1 MFNFTVSNQI
11 PHSMQRTLY
20 IMRHAQAEEVH
31 GDLHDKDREL
41 TAKGQ
46 QEALIMGTQLS
57 KQGFNPEYIYTS
69 VANRTRHTA
78 ALVSDV
84 LKVSIENVI
93 EEEEL
98 YNSSIRS
105 YLNFINKIDAGVRSV
120 LLVGHNPTVSY
131 LAEYLSNAEI
141 GSMPTAGICLLQ
153 ISVNSW
159 KEVSK
164 DCATLLEFI
173 YPEQFSRG

>member
-1 MFNFTVSNQI
+1 MVSNQN
-11 PHSMQRTLY
+11 PQSMQRSLY

-46 QEALIMGTQLS
+46 QEALIMGTQLA
-57 KQGFNPEYIYTS
+57 KQGFTPDYIYSS
-69 VANRTRHTA
+69 VANRTKHTA
-78 ALVSDV
+78 SLVSDV
-84 LKVSIENVI
+84 LKVSSTNVI

-105 YLNFINKIDAGVRSV
+105 YLSFINQIDASIRTV

-141 GSMPTAGICLLQ
+141 GSMPTAGLCLLQ
-153 ISVNSW
+153 ITASSW
-159 KEVSK
+159 GDVGK
-164 DCATLLEFI
+164 DSATLLEFI

>member
-1 MFNFTVSNQI
+1 
-11 PHSMQRTLY
+11 MQRSLY
-20 IMRHAQAEEVH
+20 IMRHAQAEEIH
-31 GDLHDKDREL
+31 GGLHDKDREL
-41 TAKGQ
+41 TGKGQ
-46 QEALIMGTQLS
+46 QEALIIGTQLS
-57 KQGFNPEYIYTS
+57 KQGFTPEYIYTS
-69 VANRTRHTA
+69 VANRTKHTA

-84 LKVSIENVI
+84 LKVTSEHVI

-105 YLNFINKIDAGVRSV
+105 YLSFINKIDASIRSV

-141 GSMPTAGICLLQ
+141 GSMPTGGLCLLQ
-153 ISVNSW
+153 ITVPSW

-164 DCATLLEFI
+164 ESATLLDFI
-173 YPEQFSRG
+173 YPEQFSRS